1 MRIAF
6 YPINKTAPVAN
17 GDNLLQ
23 VLLANDLK
31 VRSVCRGRGICATCQ
46 VKVKGGSGVLSP
58 RTPQEAKTLALIAGA
73 DANTRLACQCR
84 ILGDGLTVE
93 LPQGVY
99 VEKLDDLLELVGE
112 EAVADYLHP
121 INGSVMIPKSKVITR
136 SQLTLFKTLAADIE
150 RALAE

>member
-6 YPINKTAPVAN
+6 YPINKTAEVRG

-23 VLLANDLK
+23 TLLANDLK

-46 VKVKGGSGVLSP
+46 VKVKAGAGGLSP
-58 RTPQEAKTLALIAGA
+58 KTPQELKTLALIAGA
-73 DANTRLACQCR
+73 DATTRLACQSR

-121 INGSVMIPKSKVITR
+121 INGSVMIPRTKVITR
-136 SQLTLFKTLAADIE
+136 SQLTLFKTLAAEIE
-150 RALAE
+150 KLQAG